1 MNLLYYVRN
10 ALQQLVVSYS
20 LNSDKL
26 YDRNNI
32 IDMHHELVEVLSSY
46 LVHKSMWF
54 MNASTLQC
62 IENEKQNKIIQ
73 SQSAGVPVELDSQF
87 IRYSTFRTG
96 KEQLVS
102 ESI

>member
-1 MNLLYYVRN
+1 
-10 ALQQLVVSYS
+10 
-20 LNSDKL
+20 
-26 YDRNNI
+26 
-32 IDMHHELVEVLSSY
+32 MHHKLTEVLPY
-46 LVHKSMWF
+46 LVHKCMRF
-54 MNASTLQC
+54 MDAFTLQC

-96 KEQLVS
+96 KEQLAS